1 MKTKSFFHNKQ
12 FNIIFTMRHA
22 TRGVGVGVGVV
33 AKKQKYSR
41 GKKSKRMFSSQR
53 YPSSAY
59 KLDGILSISLT
70 AKFAG
75 LWTYFFHTPPAVI
88 TKTFLTR

>member
-22 TRGVGVGVGVV
+22 TRGVGVVVVVVV

-41 GKKSKRMFSSQR
+41 GKKSKRR
-53 YPSSAY
+53 Y
-59 KLDGILSISLT
+59 
-70 AKFAG
+70 
-75 LWTYFFHTPPAVI
+75 
-88 TKTFLTR
+88 

>member
-22 TRGVGVGVGVV
+22 TRGGGGGGGGGGGVVVVVAV

-41 GKKSKRMFSSQR
+41 GNKSKRRF
-53 YPSSAY
+53 
-59 KLDGILSISLT
+59 
-70 AKFAG
+70 
-75 LWTYFFHTPPAVI
+75 
-88 TKTFLTR
+88 